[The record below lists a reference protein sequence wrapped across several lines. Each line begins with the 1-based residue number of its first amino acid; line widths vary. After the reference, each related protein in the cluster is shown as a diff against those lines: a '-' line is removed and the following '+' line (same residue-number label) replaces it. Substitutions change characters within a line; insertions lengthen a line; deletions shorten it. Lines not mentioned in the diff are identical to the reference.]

1 MSMLIIY
8 APIMSQSPE
17 SKPTVPGTDR
27 LGFLLHDSARL
38 LRRRFEQNAAHY
50 GLSSAQWRLLVRVY
64 KEEGVAQARLAE
76 LLEVEPISISRL
88 VDRMEEAGWI
98 ERRADE
104 NDRRVRNIFLAE
116 KSRAIFGEM
125 RALANAVFEDAL
137 AGIDADQRA
146 VILSGLQTICSN
158 LSDTDPKAAAVPK
171 SSKAA

>member
-1 MSMLIIY
+1 MGAIPDG
-8 APIMSQSPE
+8 APE
-17 SKPTVPGTDR
+17 ALA
-27 LGFLLHDSARL
+27 LGAGRPAAR
-38 LRRRFEQNAAHY
+38 
-50 GLSSAQWRLLVRVY
+50 G
-64 KEEGVAQARLAE
+64 
-76 LLEVEPISISRL
+76 
-88 VDRMEEAGWI
+88 
-98 ERRADE
+98 E